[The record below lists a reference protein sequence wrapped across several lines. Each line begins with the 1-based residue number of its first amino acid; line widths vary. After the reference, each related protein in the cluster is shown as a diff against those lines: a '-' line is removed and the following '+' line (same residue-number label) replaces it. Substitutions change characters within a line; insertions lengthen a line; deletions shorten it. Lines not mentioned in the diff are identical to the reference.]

1 MIIDS
6 DTKRKLREMGA
17 QSLLDAFEVYF
28 VNSACAVLPW
38 GS

>member
-17 QSLLDAFEVYF
+17 QSVFVQLFVEV
-28 VNSACAVLPW
+28 W
-38 GS
+38 GW